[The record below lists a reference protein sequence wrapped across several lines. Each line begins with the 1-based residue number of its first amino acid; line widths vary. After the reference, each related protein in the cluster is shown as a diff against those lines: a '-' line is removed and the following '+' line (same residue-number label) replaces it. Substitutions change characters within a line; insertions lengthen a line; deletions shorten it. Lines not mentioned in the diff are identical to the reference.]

1 MDLNNE
7 IVKHK
12 KFGVGTIVESKED
25 YVIVL
30 FDETKE
36 RKKFLYPEAIGDF
49 LELQN
54 KASSDNEELVMKDTE
69 TGEECENEKRR
80 IKVIKGM
87 IKREN
92 SIKKIMGIRKDKE
105 QN

>member
-12 KFGVGTIVESKED
+12 KFGVGTIVESKDD
-25 YVIVL
+25 YIIVL

-54 KASSDNEELVMKDTE
+54 KSSSDNEELVMKDTE
-69 TGEECENEKRR
+69 TREVRENEHSR
-80 IKVIKGM
+80 IKGIKG
-87 IKREN
+87 IIRREN
-92 SIKKIMGIRKDKE
+92 GIKKIMRIRKDNE